1 MNAEQIRR
9 VRESFAKITPHAERL
24 GAAFYETLFRINPA
38 SRALFPQDM
47 ASQARKLTDMLGAI
61 VDGLDDSESLHRMF
75 HELGRRHV
83 GYGVEESHYDDVGV
97 ALLQAL
103 RSSLAE
109 DFTDDVEDAWATVYG
124 DLAET
129 MIAAAGE
136 TVG

>member
-1 MNAEQIRR
+1 MTPEQISL
-9 VRESFAKITPHAERL
+9 VRDSFTKAAPHTERL
-24 GAAFYETLFRINPA
+24 ANTFYETLFRINPA
-38 SRALFPQDM
+38 SRALFLHDM
-47 ASQARKLTDMLGAI
+47 TTQARKLMDMLGAI

-75 HELGRRHV
+75 HELGRRHI
-83 GYGVEESHYDDVGV
+83 GYGVEESHYDDVGA

-103 RSSLAE
+103 RSCLAE
-109 DFTDDVEDAWATVYG
+109 DFTENVEDAWATVYG